1 MLLSVS
7 AGRTKPRA
15 PPPPRN
21 HRDHAPPHA
30 RTSLAGFRLRRRL
43 RGWLVHRR
51 QGRQRV
57 RRGTCIP
64 TSLYHRPRQDIART
78 RAPPRSADAN
88 RLTKRTPRLLC
99 CPQVTVTI
107 VVQEQ
112 GADEIRRIATA
123 VSDPRSPEYGNFL
136 SSAEIIAKSTPSVE
150 DMAAVTN
157 WLDAA
162 GVGYQTRHSNI
173 IATMPVSAA
182 STLFSTTFHAVEHL
196 AHPRTLIRAAAD
208 YALPAE
214 VAASVQTVFGL
225 HGLPLPP
232 RTAELQ
238 IASHGPFPRQP
249 ANVTPAVIAETYG
262 IKGVKVSRS
271 DKNRQAVAEFQGQF
285 MNSTDLATMFAD
297 YVSDYTVGTDD
308 VVSTFFGKHEENS
321 QVRERKHA
329 FNRLCFRCH
338 VRMEMEDDHLPRQ
351 ARDTQY
357 KEIFVTKICCL
368 AGRRG
373 RAGHP
378 GEAPI
383 ALTVHSPNPSRNS
396 RC

>member
-1 MLLSVS
+1 VHSHLFL
-7 AGRTKPRA
+7 
-15 PPPPRN
+15 PP
-21 HRDHAPPHA
+21 A
-30 RTSLAGFRLRRRL
+30 S
-43 RGWLVHRR
+43 
-51 QGRQRV
+51 
-57 RRGTCIP
+57 
-64 TSLYHRPRQDIART
+64 QDIART

-99 CPQVTVTI
+99 YPQVTVTI

-136 SSAEIIAKSTPSVE
+136 SSAEIIAKSAPSVE

-329 FNRLCFRCH
+329 FNRLCFRCR
-338 VRMEMEDDHLPRQ
+338 VLMEMEDDHLPRQ

-357 KEIFVTKICCL
+357 KEFFVTKIRCL

-378 GEAPI
+378 GEARHRSLSQCTPVPQPVATRAAEI
-383 ALTVHSPNPSRNS
+383 EPRARSHTVRFPDADADAVFLIPVHYGPGPRHQDGILGVSRE
-396 RC
+396 